1 MNREEVIKIDVG
13 EVIRSRL
20 PGLYRFIPRCVVKL
34 LEKLICQEEL
44 NRLLEDNAGK
54 EGAEF
59 CHGVLESLDVKVDV
73 RFPERLPAKEN
84 RQVVFVSNHPLGGLD
99 GMALIDLLQRHY
111 GGQVWFI
118 VNDLLMA
125 VKPLESVFIPINKF
139 GSQSRDSIARID
151 AAFAGNDP
159 VIIFPAGLVSRYR
172 RVPYGGKTVKMVC
185 DLEWHKM
192 FITKSVQHR
201 RDIVPLF
208 FSGTNS
214 MDFYKKANLRK
225 RLGLKFNFEQ
235 VLLPREVFRSRGK
248 RFTVTVGNMKH
259 HTKLDTRSA
268 DGYARAIASELYLMM
283 SDIEPGVGTKEYIS
297 RTRLSES

>member
-1 MNREEVIKIDVG
+1 MNREDVIRINVG
-13 EVIRSRL
+13 EVIGSRL
-20 PGLYRFIPRCVVKL
+20 PGLYRFMPRCLVRW
-34 LEKLICQEEL
+34 LERLICQDEL

-54 EGAEF
+54 RGAEF
-59 CHGVLESLDVKVDV
+59 CRGVLESLDVKVDV
-73 RFPERLPAKEN
+73 RYAERLPAKEN
-84 RQVVFVSNHPLGGLD
+84 RRVVFVSNHPLGGLD
-99 GMALIDLLQRHY
+99 GMALIDLVHRHY

-125 VKPLESVFIPINKF
+125 VKPLEPVFVPINKF

-172 RVPYGGKTVKMVC
+172 KVSYGGKTVKMVC
-185 DLEWHKM
+185 DLDWHKM
-192 FITKSVQHR
+192 FVTKSVQHR

-225 RLGLKFNFEQ
+225 KLGLKFNFEQ

-248 RFTVTVGNMKH
+248 RFTVTVG
-259 HTKLDTRSA
+259 HTKPYASLDSRNA
-268 DGYARAIASELYLMM
+268 DGYARAIGSEIYMMM
-283 SDIEPGVGTKEYIS
+283 SGVGQGREQIHKQ
-297 RTRLSES
+297 

>member
-1 MNREEVIKIDVG
+1 MNREDVIRINVG
-13 EVIRSRL
+13 EVIGSRL
-20 PGLYRFIPRCVVKL
+20 PGLYRFMPRYLVRW
-34 LEKLICQEEL
+34 LERLICQDEL

-54 EGAEF
+54 RGAEF
-59 CHGVLESLDVKVDV
+59 CRGVLESLDVKVDV
-73 RFPERLPAKEN
+73 RYAERLPAKEN
-84 RQVVFVSNHPLGGLD
+84 RRVVFVSNHPLGGLD
-99 GMALIDLLQRHY
+99 GMALIDLVHRHY

-125 VKPLESVFIPINKF
+125 VKPLEPVFVPINKF

-172 RVPYGGKTVKMVC
+172 KVSYGGKTVKMVC
-185 DLEWHKM
+185 DLDWHKM
-192 FITKSVQHR
+192 FVTKSVQHR

-225 RLGLKFNFEQ
+225 KLGLKFNFEQ

-248 RFTVTVGNMKH
+248 RFTVTVG
-259 HTKLDTRSA
+259 HTKPYASLDSRNA
-268 DGYARAIASELYLMM
+268 DGYARAIGIEIYMMM
-283 SDIEPGVGTKEYIS
+283 SGVGQGRELIHKQ
-297 RTRLSES
+297 